1 VKILAPILVL
11 TVLLLAVLALED
23 ERPRA
28 DVVWVHATDL
38 FTLDPQ
44 KMSYQHDLRAARAL
58 YEPLLSLSPDGEI
71 EPAAAEKWTLSADRR
86 TYTFGLR
93 EGLTFSNGDPV
104 TASDFVYAWRRA
116 ILPDTAAKY
125 SSLFFHIKGA
135 RAFFDWRAKTLAAGD
150 AIPHE
155 EVLAK
160 FDEMVG
166 LRAIEDRTLEVVL
179 TQPVPYFLDLCA
191 FGTFSPIHSA
201 SVRAATS
208 IDPQTGRIKEDPAWL
223 KPGSLISNGPYTLE
237 RWRYKRDVRLEK
249 NPKYWNAAN
258 VRNDSI
264 EMLVIEDPNT
274 AILAFEAGVVDWL
287 PNVLAEYRADM
298 VEQRVAYEVRHREAL
313 DAAIAKGAS
322 LDEALAAMA
331 EPRPDERRNVHVLDA
346 FGTDFFQFNC
356 RETLSDGRANP
367 LSHSGVR
374 RALALATDKQAIVE
388 RVTRL
393 NERVSGSFVPA
404 GSIAG
409 YTAPKGLGHNPE
421 QARRELAQAGWT
433 LVNGQLV
440 NAAGEAFP
448 TLEILYSTGSPRY
461 EDISLAL
468 RDMWRRE
475 LSLAVEIDGK
485 PGNEYRA
492 ALEAG
497 NFMVAR
503 GGWYGDYGD
512 PTTFLDLN
520 KTGDGN
526 NHRGFSNEAY
536 DRLLDAAATESDPEK
551 RFRLLE
557 EAETLLVE
565 VELPILPLC
574 TYATLY
580 MYEPGEFTGLTHH
593 PRLEQYPHRLHSGR
607 KDS

>member
-1 VKILAPILVL
+1 MKIIAPVLV
-11 TVLLLAVLALED
+11 LAVLLYGTLSLED
-23 ERPRA
+23 QRPRA
-28 DVVWVHATDL
+28 DIVWVHATDL

-44 KMSYQHDLRAARAL
+44 KMSYQHDLRAAKAL
-58 YEPLLSLSPDGEI
+58 YEPLLRLSPEGDI
-71 EPAAAEKWTLSADRR
+71 QPAAAEAWTLSPDRL
-86 TYTFGLR
+86 TYTFTLR
-93 EGLTFSNGDPV
+93 EGLVFSNGDPL

-116 ILPDTAAKY
+116 MLPDTAAKY
-125 SSLFFHIKGA
+125 SSLFFHISGA
-135 RAFFDWRAKTLAAGD
+135 RAFFDWRVSTFDEGEFVAL
-150 AIPHE
+150 E
-155 EVLAK
+155 QVLAT
-160 FDEMVG
+160 FNEMVG
-166 LRAIEDRTLEVVL
+166 LRAIDDRTLEVKL

-191 FGTFSPIHSA
+191 FGTFSPVHSK
-201 SVRAATS
+201 SVAAATS
-208 IDPQTGRIKEDPAWL
+208 IDRQTGRIKEDPTWL
-223 KPGSLISNGPYTLE
+223 KPGRLVSNGPYTLE

-249 NPKYWNAAN
+249 NPRFWNAAN
-258 VRNDSI
+258 VKNNSI
-264 EMLVIEDPNT
+264 EMLVIEDPST

-287 PNVLAEYRADM
+287 PNVNAEYRADM
-298 VEQRVAYEVRHREAL
+298 VAQRVAYEAHHREAI
-313 DAAIAKGAS
+313 DAALARGATI
-322 LDEALAAMA
+322 DEALAMMD
-331 EPRPDERRNVHVLDA
+331 EPGSDERRNVHVLNA

-356 RETLSDGRANP
+356 RATLANGRPNP
-367 LSHSGVR
+367 LADSRVR

-393 NERVSGSFVPA
+393 KERISGSFVPA

-409 YTAPKGLGHNPE
+409 YTAPKGLGHDPE
-421 QARRELAQAGWT
+421 RARRELSDAGWRSVNGT
-433 LVNGQLV
+433 LVNDNGKP
-440 NAAGEAFP
+440 FP

-475 LSLAVEIDGK
+475 LGLAVEIEGK

-520 KTGDGN
+520 KTDDGN
-526 NHRGFSNEAY
+526 NHRGFSNEQFDA
-536 DRLLDAAATESDPEK
+536 LLDRAATESDPEQ

-593 PRLEQYPHRLHSGR
+593 PRLEQYPDKLSASRE
-607 KDS
+607 